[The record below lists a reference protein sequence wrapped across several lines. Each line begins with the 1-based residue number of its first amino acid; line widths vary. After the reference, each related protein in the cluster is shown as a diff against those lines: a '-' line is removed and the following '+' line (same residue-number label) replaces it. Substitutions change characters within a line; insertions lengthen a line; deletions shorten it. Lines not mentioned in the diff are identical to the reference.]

1 MDEGEKAEREA
12 ALYKSVRTYT
22 SHIWAAVLV
31 KMLLTIAGSERSA
44 KQTPYLDK
52 IKFQT
57 KYATARKRLLM
68 FDYDVRSS
76 VSFCACGYSLIFY
89 FTSWTGDSHTDS
101 KEAQHGCSIRKN
113 PRNPRKT
120 LLGLQEREVH
130 HFLSERRIIVATI
143 G

>member
-76 VSFCACGYSLIFY
+76 VSFCACGYSLIFL
-89 FTSWTGDSHTDS
+89 FHVLDRGLSH
-101 KEAQHGCSIRKN
+101 R
-113 PRNPRKT
+113 
-120 LLGLQEREVH
+120 
-130 HFLSERRIIVATI
+130 
-143 G
+143 